1 MYQRR
6 QIFKNSGNESLFLWG
21 PRQAG
26 KTTLLKARFPQ
37 ALFIDLLL
45 SNEYEQLLRNPSL
58 LRERVLAL
66 TKEKV
71 IVIDEVQRLPNL
83 LNEVHWL
90 IENRGNRFILCGSS
104 PRKIIR
110 LGENLLGGRALR
122 YHLYPLVSAEI
133 DDFDLMRAINQ
144 GTLPRHY
151 LSTIPAKLNSAYIG
165 NYLKDEILAEAR
177 IRNIA
182 AFSSFFEAAA
192 FSNGE
197 IVNYQNIASDCGVSA
212 NTVKEYFTILQETL
226 IGHFIP
232 SFQKRPKRRVIL
244 APKFYFF
251 DLGITNYLLK
261 RENISP
267 EGELF
272 GKAFE
277 HFIFLELLAHQS
289 YSDLHYSIHYWRTAS
304 GLEVNFI
311 LGNKIAVEVKGKKNI
326 SARDLKNLK
335 QFAEEYP
342 EFRLICVSNEAW
354 PRQHENISI
363 LPWKDFLH
371 QLWNGELISIGDF

>member
-1 MYQRR
+1 MYQRK
-6 QIFKNSGNESLFLWG
+6 QIFKNSEEESLFLWG
-21 PRQAG
+21 ARQSG
-26 KTTLLKARFPQ
+26 KTTLLKEKFPD

-58 LRERVLAL
+58 LRERVLAFP
-66 TKEKV
+66 KEKV

-90 IENRGNRFILCGSS
+90 IENRGNLFILCGSS
-104 PRKIIR
+104 PRKIIHS
-110 LGENLLGGRALR
+110 GENLLGGRALR

-133 DDFDLMRAINQ
+133 NDFDLARAINQ

-151 LSTIPAKLNSAYIG
+151 LSNIPAKLTSAYIG

-192 FSNGE
+192 FSNGK

-212 NTVKEYFTILQETL
+212 KTVKDYFTILQETL
-226 IGHFIP
+226 IGHFVP

-261 RENISP
+261 RGTISM

-277 HFIFLELLAHQS
+277 HFIFLELLAHSS
-289 YSDLHYSIHYWRTAS
+289 YSDLHYPIYYWRTAS
-304 GLEVNFI
+304 GLEVDFI
-311 LGNKIAVEVKGKKNI
+311 IGNQIALEVKGKKNI
-326 SARDLKNLK
+326 TAKDLKNLK

-342 EFRLICVSNEAW
+342 EFRLMLVSNESW
-354 PRQHENISI
+354 PRQHENITI
-363 LPWKDFLH
+363 LPWKDFLY
-371 QLWNGELISIGDF
+371 QLWKGELISMGDL

>member
-1 MYQRR
+1 MYQRK
-6 QIFKNSGNESLFLWG
+6 QIFKNSEEESLFLWG
-21 PRQAG
+21 ARQSG
-26 KTTLLKARFPQ
+26 KTTLLKAKFPD
-37 ALFIDLLL
+37 ALFIDLLQ

-58 LRERVLAL
+58 LRERVLAFP
-66 TKEKV
+66 KEKV

-90 IENRGNRFILCGSS
+90 MENRGNRFILCGSS
-104 PRKIIR
+104 PRKIIHS
-110 LGENLLGGRALR
+110 GENLLGGRALR

-133 DDFDLMRAINQ
+133 NDFDLARAINQ

-151 LSTIPAKLNSAYIG
+151 LSSIPAKLNSAYIG

-212 NTVKEYFTILQETL
+212 KTVKDYFTILQETL
-226 IGHFIP
+226 IGHFVP

-261 RENISP
+261 RGTISM

-277 HFIFLELLAHQS
+277 HFIFLELLAHSS
-289 YSDLHYSIHYWRTAS
+289 YSDLHYPIHYWRTAS
-304 GLEVNFI
+304 GLEVDFI
-311 LGNKIAVEVKGKKNI
+311 IGNQIALEVKGKKNI
-326 SARDLKNLK
+326 TAKELKNLK

-342 EFRLICVSNEAW
+342 EFRLILVSNESW
-354 PRQHENISI
+354 PRQHENITI
-363 LPWKDFLH
+363 LPWKDFLS
-371 QLWNGELISIGDF
+371 QLWKGELISMGDL

>member
-1 MYQRR
+1 MYQRK
-6 QIFKNSGNESLFLWG
+6 QIFKNSEEESLFLWG
-21 PRQAG
+21 ARQSG
-26 KTTLLKARFPQ
+26 KTTLLKEKFPD

-58 LRERVLAL
+58 LRERVLAFP
-66 TKEKV
+66 KEKV

-90 IENRGNRFILCGSS
+90 IENRGNLFILCGSS
-104 PRKIIR
+104 PRKIIHS
-110 LGENLLGGRALR
+110 GENLLGGRALR

-133 DDFDLMRAINQ
+133 NDFDLARAINQ

-151 LSTIPAKLNSAYIG
+151 LSNIPAKLTSAYIG

-192 FSNGE
+192 FSNGK

-212 NTVKEYFTILQETL
+212 KTVKDYFTILQETL
-226 IGHFIP
+226 IGHFVP

-261 RENISP
+261 RGTISM

-277 HFIFLELLAHQS
+277 HFIFLELLAHSS
-289 YSDLHYSIHYWRTAS
+289 YSDLHYPIYYWRTAS
-304 GLEVNFI
+304 GLEVDFI
-311 LGNKIAVEVKGKKNI
+311 IGNQIALEVKGKKNI
-326 SARDLKNLK
+326 TAKDLKNLK

-342 EFRLICVSNEAW
+342 EFRLMLVSNESW
-354 PRQHENISI
+354 PRQHENITI
-363 LPWKDFLH
+363 LPWKDFLY
-371 QLWNGELISIGDF
+371 QLWKGE